1 MKELQLFLSN
11 DIVRIAFVGWFAAQV
26 IKVFL
31 NLIVNKELKL
41 ERFVGSGGMPSS
53 HTSLVVST
61 VTAVARVEG
70 VHSTIFAVGL
80 VFALI
85 VMYDAMGV
93 RRETGEQ
100 AKLINWMM
108 ENWEAED
115 DQMFGKKLK
124 ELIGHSPLEVIA
136 GAILGLIIGL
146 TMKVG

>member
-1 MKELQLFLSN
+1 MEQIQLFLSN
-11 DIVRIAFVGWFAAQV
+11 DIVRISFVGWFAAQV

-53 HTSLVVST
+53 HTSLVVSM

-70 VHSTIFAVGL
+70 VDSTIFAVGL
-80 VFALI
+80 VFAMI

-93 RRETGEQ
+93 RREAGQQ

-108 ENWEAED
+108 ENWEEGD

-124 ELIGHSPLEVIA
+124 ELIGHTPLEVIA
-136 GAILGLIIGL
+136 GAILGLVIGL
-146 TMKVG
+146 VMDVG